1 MQEKQVSTP
10 LHLAAQFG
18 HNEIVDYLVKKNANI
33 FAKDHDGLIP
43 ASKFPTSNQNH
54 GSMGID
60 PLKEKL
66 ICKVFN
72 CQNLQLKARLLL
84 NKLNSVVKEITK
96 MRNLP
101 FYELSDE
108 DVWDF
113 MIFFVTCH
121 SKILKNPKAKDCYL
135 YLFSRTD
142 VNVVK
147 VIVDHLEK
155 LDPKDKYCGPV
166 ELIQALEVIC
176 QEIPNGKE
184 MLKKLKYSKE
194 LYEKLYL
201 LQVPFLYPVPNY
213 KEELTQI
220 KAKVLPRKICNSKRK
235 PEPEEFA
242 FDQEDAPKVPKIE
255 LKTEIKTEF
264 EVEETVFDHEIASKI
279 PKVEIKSELKSE
291 PKLDDFTF
299 DSELVEFKVELNLKM
314 KSN

>member
-1 MQEKQVSTP
+1 M
-10 LHLAAQFG
+10 
-18 HNEIVDYLVKKNANI
+18 KKNATM
-33 FAKDHDGLIP
+33 FAKEE
-43 ASKFPTSNQNH
+43 
-54 GSMGID
+54 M
-60 PLKEKL
+60 
-66 ICKVFN
+66 ICKVFK
-72 CQNLQLKARLLL
+72 CQNLQVKAGLLL
-84 NKLNSVVKEITK
+84 KKLNSAVKEITN

-121 SKILKNPKAKDCYL
+121 YKILKDPKAKDCYL

-147 VIVDHLEK
+147 VIVDHLDK

-166 ELIQALEVIC
+166 ELIHALEVIWE
-176 QEIPNGKE
+176 EIPNGKE
-184 MLKKLKYSKE
+184 MLKKLKYSRE
-194 LYEKLYL
+194 LYEKLKT
-201 LQVPFLYPVPNY
+201 LQAQFLYPVPNY
-213 KEELTQI
+213 KNGTTQENGKI
-220 KAKVLPRKICNSKRK
+220 LPRKICNSKRK
-235 PEPEEFA
+235 PEPEDFA
-242 FDQEDAPKVPKIE
+242 FDQEDAPKIPKIE

-299 DSELVEFKVELNLKM
+299 ESELVELKVEPKNEIKLE
-314 KSN
+314 

>member
-1 MQEKQVSTP
+1 MYFRNVIFRFQEKQYYTP
-10 LHLAAQFG
+10 LHFAAQFG
-18 HNEIVDYLVKKNANI
+18 HDKIVDYLVNKNANI
-33 FAKDHDGLIP
+33 FAKDHEGRIP
-43 ASKFPTSNQNH
+43 ASR
-54 GSMGID
+54 SMGMN
-60 PLKEKL
+60 PLKEKT
-66 ICKVFN
+66 ICEVFN
-72 CQNLQLKARLLL
+72 YKNVRRKSSLLL
-84 NKLNSVVKEITK
+84 GKVPLTVKEITK

-121 SKILKNPKAKDCYL
+121 SKIFKDPKAKDCYL

-147 VIVDHLEK
+147 IIVDHLEK

-166 ELIQALEVIC
+166 EFIHALEVIWKD
-176 QEIPNGKE
+176 IPNGKE
-184 MLKKLKYSKE
+184 MLKKLKYSNE
-194 LYEKLYL
+194 LYEKLKT
-201 LQVPFLYPVPNY
+201 LQAQFLYPVPNY
-213 KEELTQI
+213 KNGTTQENGKI
-220 KAKVLPRKICNSKRK
+220 LPRKICNSKRK
-235 PEPEEFA
+235 PEPEDFA
-242 FDQEDAPKVPKIE
+242 FDQEDAPKIPKIE

-299 DSELVEFKVELNLKM
+299 DSELVELKKLNLKT